1 MAATCPAVRVRI
13 IRLNPIQKV
22 GVASATTYRRLPG
35 SVKPRRER
43 LRTGCLIRRC
53 RSCTLGGYRDGRN
66 RNAPFGS

>member
-35 SVKPRRER
+35 SVKPRAREIEDR
-43 LRTGCLIRRC
+43 LLDKEV
-53 RSCTLGGYRDGRN
+53 SVLHLGGI
-66 RNAPFGS
+66 